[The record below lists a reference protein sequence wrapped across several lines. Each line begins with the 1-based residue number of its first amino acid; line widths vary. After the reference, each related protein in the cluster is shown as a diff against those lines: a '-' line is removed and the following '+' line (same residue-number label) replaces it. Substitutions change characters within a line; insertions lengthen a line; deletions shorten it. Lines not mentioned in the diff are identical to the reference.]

1 MRFGLHVSAAGG
13 LENAPL
19 SAGELGLT
27 TFQFFTRPPQGSF
40 VRSLTPEAVAKFRAA
55 CEAGGLDRYYVHAPF
70 ILNLASAE
78 QRIRDNSV
86 SILKTELER
95 ASALGAYAVMFHPGS
110 AASVGSD
117 EEGERLVIEGLR
129 AILKGYKGSARLLV
143 EISAGAGMVVGDT
156 FEEVGRL
163 LAGAAHD
170 DLGVCFDT
178 AHAFASGYDL
188 RTKETV
194 AAVMKQFDK
203 RVGFDRMPVTHL
215 NDSKVPLGAHK
226 DRHEHLGDGEI
237 GLDGLH
243 ALLAHPKFGKLDM
256 IMETEDDKWPEDIA
270 AIKKIMKEVA

>member
-19 SAGELGLT
+19 TAGELRLT

-40 VRSLTPEAVAKFRAA
+40 VRALTPETVAKFRAA
-55 CEAGGLDRYYVHAPF
+55 CEAGGFDRYYVHAPF

-78 QRIRDNSV
+78 KRIRDNSV

-95 ASALGAYAVMFHPGS
+95 SSALGAYAVMFHPGS
-110 AASVGSD
+110 ASGVGE
-117 EEGERLVIEGLR
+117 EEGECLVIEGLR
-129 AILKGYKGSARLLV
+129 AILKGYQGSARLLI
-143 EISAGAGMVVGDT
+143 EISAGAGMVIGDT
-156 FEEVGRL
+156 FEEIGRL
-163 LAGAAHD
+163 LAGADRD

-188 RTKETV
+188 RTPETV
-194 AAVMKQFDK
+194 ADVMRQFDK
-203 RVGFDRMPVTHL
+203 CIGFDRMPITHL

-237 GLDGLH
+237 GLDGIR

-256 IMETEDDKWPEDIA
+256 VMETDDDKWKEDIA
-270 AIKKIMKEVA
+270 TIKKIMKEAT

>member
-1 MRFGLHVSAAGG
+1 MRFGFHVSAAGG

-19 SAGELGLT
+19 AAAALKLT
-27 TFQFFTRPPQGSF
+27 TFQFFSRPPQGSF
-40 VRSLTPEAVAKFRAA
+40 VRPITSETIAKFRAA
-55 CEAGGLDRYYVHAPF
+55 CEAGGFDRYYVHAPF
-70 ILNLASAE
+70 ILNLASKE

-86 SILKTELER
+86 AILRTELER

-129 AILKGYKGSARLLV
+129 AILKCYKGSARLLV

-156 FEEVGRL
+156 FEEIRRL
-163 LAGAAHD
+163 LEGAAHD

-188 RTKETV
+188 RTPAAV
-194 AAVMKQFDK
+194 ADVMKQFDK
-203 RVGFDRMPVTHL
+203 YVGFDRMPVTHL
-215 NDSKVPLGAHK
+215 NDSKVPIGAHK

-237 GLDGLH
+237 GLDGIR
-243 ALLAHPKFGKLDM
+243 ALIAHPKFGKLDM
-256 IMETEDDKWPEDIA
+256 IMETEDDKWAQDLERLRKMMP
-270 AIKKIMKEVA
+270 

>member
-1 MRFGLHVSAAGG
+1 MRYGLHVSAAGG

-40 VRSLTPEAVAKFRAA
+40 VRPITTEAVAKFRAA
-55 CEAGGLDRYYVHAPF
+55 CEAGGFDRYYVHAPF
-70 ILNLASAE
+70 ILNLASVEA
-78 QRIRDNSV
+78 RIRDNSV
-86 SILKTELER
+86 AILKTELER

-188 RTKETV
+188 RTEDAV
-194 AAVMKQFDK
+194 ASVMKRFDK
-203 RVGFDRMPVTHL
+203 HVGFDRMPVTHL

-237 GLDGLH
+237 GLDGIR
-243 ALLAHPKFGKLDM
+243 ALLAHKQFGKLDM
-256 IMETEDDKWPEDIA
+256 VMETEDDKWAQDLERLRA
-270 AIKKIMKEVA
+270 ML

>member
-1 MRFGLHVSAAGG
+1 MLYGLHVSAAGG

-19 SAGELGLT
+19 AAGELGLT
-27 TFQFFTRPPQGSF
+27 TFQFFTWPPQGSF
-40 VRSLTPEAVAKFRAA
+40 VRAITDEAVGKFRTA
-55 CEAGGLDRYYVHAPF
+55 CEAGGFERYYVHAPF

-78 QRIRDNSV
+78 KRIRDNSV
-86 SILKTELER
+86 AILKTELER

-110 AASVGSD
+110 ASGVGD
-117 EEGERLVIEGLR
+117 EEGVRLAIEGLR
-129 AILKGYKGSARLLV
+129 AILKGYRGTARLLV
-143 EISAGAGMVVGDT
+143 EISAGAGMVIGDT

-188 RTKETV
+188 RTPETV

-203 RVGFDRMPVTHL
+203 YVGFDRMPITHL
-215 NDSKVPLGAHK
+215 NDSKVPFGAHK

-237 GLDGLH
+237 GIDGIR
-243 ALLAHPKFGKLDM
+243 ALLAHKQFGKLDM
-256 IMETEDDKWPEDIA
+256 VMETEDDGWTGDLA
-270 AIKKIMKEVA
+270 AIRKIIKEVA